1 MPYDHQPIFVPHR
14 LGASAY
20 FVRVT
25 WPDGFET
32 EVHGFASEADART
45 WILDHGPR
53 WQEWAPHRVK
63 ASLQLTRASIEPDDR
78 T

>member
-1 MPYDHQPIFVPHR
+1 MPYDYQPIYEPR
-14 LGASAY
+14 KLAAAAY

-45 WILDHGPR
+45 WIVTNGRR
-53 WQEWAPHRVK
+53 WHEWAPHRV
-63 ASLQLTRASIEPDDR
+63 RASFANVGVICIE
-78 T
+78 